1 MAVYLYTIDS
11 LALLYY
17 SDSVSH
23 LIRARQLVDSSSPGL
38 QQIGTVWL
46 PLPHIILLP
55 FSLVE
60 VLLKTGFAGT
70 VVSLPGTAITAAII
84 YKIIKNQTGIPW
96 IAFFGA
102 CLYFSNPNT
111 LYLGLTAMTES
122 LFMLLFVGSAFYF
135 QKCSS
140 MNILYTFG
148 QRYTSTDL
156 TNQFH
161 LIFVNRHRILILKPL
176 LKCSFLVAL
185 ATLCR
190 YEAWPISIFFVLF
203 GFLFF
208 TRLKTS
214 DKTEEASTFLKARM
228 QLKSGIAL
236 CILVSFSGIIIWMS
250 SNSIYFANPVEFV
263 VSPYYSAF
271 SQAIEGQNRETLF
284 LQPLN
289 VAYIYGI
296 NAATFFG
303 PVMIAGAAVGYAVHR
318 KSPQKGELTSR
329 ELTYVFLSIPSITI
343 ILALLFGLGEM
354 NTWWYNSRLLIMLS
368 PLLILLLSVFVT
380 KILEMTQSN
389 KTMFA
394 GIIAASFLIYPIIVV
409 PIYGG
414 FVTLID
420 AKNSSYNETRSSAT
434 DMVEFLK
441 DLYNGGNILIITG
454 SAQQNIVMQ
463 ASGVPLTNFKTAI
476 EGSNI
481 HFELQR
487 AVVDSQYVILSK
499 DPDPSSQRHAESWSK
514 NQAKL
519 ERLFVKAYENSHY
532 LIFVRSDQ

>member
-420 AKNSSYNETRSSAT
+420 AKNSAYNETRSSAT

>member
-190 YEAWPISIFFVLF
+190 YEAWPISILFVLF

-303 PVMIAGAAVGYAVHR
+303 PVMIAGAAVGYAVQR

-420 AKNSSYNETRSSAT
+420 AKNSAYNETRSSAT